1 MQINKNEV
9 DSGWGWFGAGWK
21 LFATN
26 PGMWI
31 AMILVLFV
39 VYIGVSLVPFIGSLV
54 ISLIAP
60 VLAGGLMYAARE
72 VDSGRALDLSHLFRG
87 FSEDGK
93 VGPLI
98 LLGVLSLVLSIVS
111 LVVLVVTLGGSF
123 VAAAGSAGIDMESIN
138 EDNVQQ
144 ILAHL
149 TVSVPFLTGLTLFI
163 ALIFA
168 ITMAMLYAPALV
180 MLSGA
185 EPMAALKASFHACLV
200 NWLPLLVFGLLY
212 MVCAIVAIIPFGLG
226 LILLVPVTVCA
237 LYCSYRDIFSSMP
250 ETRAF

>member
-1 MQINKNEV
+1 MQINRNEV
-9 DSGWGWFGAGWK
+9 ESGWGWFGAGWK

-39 VYIGVSLVPFIGSLV
+39 IYLGVSLVPFIGSLV

-72 VDSGRALDLSHLFRG
+72 VDSGRNLDLALLFRG

-93 VGPLI
+93 LGPLM
-98 LLGVLSLVLSIVS
+98 LLGVLSLALSIVS
-111 LVVLVVTLGGSF
+111 LVVLVFTLGGSF
-123 VAAAGSAGIDMESIN
+123 VAAAASAGIDLDSIDEN
-138 EDNVQQ
+138 SVEQ

-149 TVSVPFLTGLTLFI
+149 TVSVPFLFGLTLFLAI
-163 ALIFA
+163 VTA

-180 MLSGA
+180 MLSGE
-185 EPMAALKASFHACLV
+185 EPVAALLASFRACMV

-212 MVCAIVAIIPFGLG
+212 IVFAIVAVIPFGLG

-237 LYCSYRDIFSSMP
+237 LYCSYRDIFSAMP